1 MKFDKIQQEILKAAF
16 KRDETHNE
24 KCFQWLHFETDDNVC
39 VVDHSVAIYIIPKK
53 HWYLDTEKVFE
64 KPPVQLEALMKEEN
78 DAEDVTDLMTE
89 RQTPDKKMV
98 RIFKIEKKDSP
109 EIWIDSKILKVF
121 DLDWCTFKGKKH
133 NTPLF
138 IYENGELAGVVLPV
152 AHPVM

>member
-39 VVDHSVAIYIIPKK
+39 VVDHGVAIYIIPKK
-53 HWYLDTEKVFE
+53 HWYLDIEKVFE

-98 RIFKIEKKDSP
+98 RIFKIDKEDSP

>member
-78 DAEDVTDLMTE
+78 DAEDVVCPYRDVYE
-89 RQTPDKKMV
+89 RCGLAIREFLQPV
-98 RIFKIEKKDSP
+98 LFPPI
-109 EIWIDSKILKVF
+109 
-121 DLDWCTFKGKKH
+121 
-133 NTPLF
+133 PLF
-138 IYENGELAGVVLPV
+138 GGWCEKHLWQLDSCIPFHVSCLYFDQELD
-152 AHPVM
+152 